1 MFASSRHESADSASD
16 ISKPIYSSYQ
26 LSYGMLFHMNEA
38 FTISQ
43 GVFPFIIIIYSII
56 LHEIAHGYAA
66 YIQGDETAN
75 RAGRLTLNPL
85 PHIDMIGSV
94 IVPLFAFLT
103 AGTFFGWA
111 KPVPYNAY
119 NIRTQIGQAFV
130 AAAGVLTNLL
140 IAIVAGVAF
149 KVLSASGNLSIGV
162 GSALFTIVKINVSLA
177 FFNLIPI
184 PPFDGM
190 SILQSLFPKMRIQSG
205 IIYNPFYM
213 VGAIL
218 VASVLYD
225 MCMPF
230 VFGIIQQ
237 VLV

>member
-1 MFASSRHESADSASD
+1 MFKVSKNTLYYGILSS
-16 ISKPIYSSYQ
+16 
-26 LSYGMLFHMNEA
+26 MTEA

-43 GVFPFIIIIYSII
+43 GFFSFVIIIYSII

-85 PHIDMIGSV
+85 PHIDVIGSIV
-94 IVPLFAFLT
+94 VPLFAFLS

-119 NIRTQIGQAFV
+119 NIRTRIGEAFV
-130 AAAGVLTNLL
+130 ASAGVLTNLL
-140 IAIVAGVAF
+140 IALIAGITF
-149 KVLSASGNLSIGV
+149 KVFSINNMFDV
-162 GSALFTIVKINVSLA
+162 AVYSALFTIIKVNVSLA

-190 SILQSLFPKMRIQSG
+190 AIIQALFPRTHIQSN
-205 IIYNPFYM
+205 IIYNPLYM
-213 VGAIL
+213 IGAII
-218 VASVLYD
+218 VASVLYGNF
-225 MCMPF
+225 MPYIF
-230 VFGIIQQ
+230 AGI
-237 VLV
+237 VTLLA